1 MSGTL
6 IEKRRRTA
14 LPGEQAWD
22 ARTQSPWPEMA
33 IERGLRAAS
42 EAGRK
47 SQRGGGCWGLQQER
61 ERLGG
66 NFFRYI
72 YDAAME

>member
-1 MSGTL
+1 MGCTRADAVASDGNRAWTKGC
-6 IEKRRRTA
+6 ERRWKEE
-14 LPGEQAWD
+14 P
-22 ARTQSPWPEMA
+22 
-33 IERGLRAAS
+33 
-42 EAGRK
+42 K
-47 SQRGGGCWGLQQER
+47 RGGRGCWGLQQER